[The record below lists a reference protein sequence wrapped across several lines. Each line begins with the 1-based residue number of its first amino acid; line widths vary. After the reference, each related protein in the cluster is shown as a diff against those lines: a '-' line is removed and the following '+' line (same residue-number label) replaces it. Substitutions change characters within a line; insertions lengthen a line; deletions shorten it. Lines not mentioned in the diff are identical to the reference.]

1 MSAGEVRT
9 MGKHHLDNRTWR
21 RWNRVV
27 RRNGR
32 LHFFRVN
39 VPDGV
44 FNAWF
49 VND

>member
-1 MSAGEVRT
+1 MSRHEV
-9 MGKHHLDNRTWR
+9 HPWTWR

-27 RRNGR
+27 RVGSR
-32 LHFFRVN
+32 LFFFRVT

-49 VND
+49 VNDR